1 MVDEVGGENHRYC
14 KKIRKR
20 MAELDKNYEWFAA
33 VNNINIHYNA
43 GSGWTAVPGVAMTK
57 ITDYY
62 GSWGGWA
69 KMTVNAS
76 ALTFCFNNGSTWDN
90 NSGKNYSIT
99 AAGVYTVKNGVVTLV
114 Q

>member
-1 MVDEVGGENHRYC
+1 
-14 KKIRKR
+14 
-20 MAELDKNYEWFAA
+20 
-33 VNNINIHYNA
+33 
-43 GSGWTAVPGVAMTK
+43 MTK

-69 KMTVNAS
+69 KMTVNATS
-76 ALTFCFNNGSTWDN
+76 LTFCFNNGTTWDN

-114 Q
+114 K

>member
-1 MVDEVGGENHRYC
+1 
-14 KKIRKR
+14 